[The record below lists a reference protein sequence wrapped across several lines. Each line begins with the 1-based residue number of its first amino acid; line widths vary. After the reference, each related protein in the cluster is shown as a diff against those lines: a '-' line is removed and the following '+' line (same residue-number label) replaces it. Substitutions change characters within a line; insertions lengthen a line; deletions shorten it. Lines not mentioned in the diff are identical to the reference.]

1 MHSLVGSGLFFNML
15 SELEIIM
22 KLIKMAY
29 KDHLTFFFSLHLGSA
44 LVDHSL
50 CTNFLEK
57 IYIWILSFCKGSL
70 KLDDIGGSTKYKNY
84 FQNVW

>member
-29 KDHLTFFFSLHLGSA
+29 KDHLTFFFSFHLGSA

-57 IYIWILSFCKGSL
+57 NIFGFFHFVKVLS
-70 KLDDIGGSTKYKNY
+70 N
-84 FQNVW
+84 